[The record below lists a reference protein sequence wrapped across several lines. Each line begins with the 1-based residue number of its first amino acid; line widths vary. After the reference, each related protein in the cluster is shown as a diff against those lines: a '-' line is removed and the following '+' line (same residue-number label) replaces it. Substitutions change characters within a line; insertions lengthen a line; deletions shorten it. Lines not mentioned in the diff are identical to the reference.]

1 VIKTARLILRA
12 PTQGDR
18 PALYAMWA
26 DPRVMEN
33 LAPVCDAAAAE
44 AILARH
50 DVVRAQGL
58 GFSVVERKE
67 DGAMLGFCGLKRGN
81 PGSPI
86 EGQLEIGWV
95 FVKDSWGNGYAS
107 EAAQASLDWGWA
119 HLSEDRIIAITAA
132 RNLASQR
139 VMHRIGMTRV
149 TKGDFDHPMFQ
160 PGDPLRAT
168 VTFEITRPA

>member
-1 VIKTARLILRA
+1 MIETARLILRA
-12 PTQGDR
+12 PTPADR
-18 PALYAMWA
+18 PALYAMWG

-33 LAPVCDAAAAE
+33 LAPVCDAAGAE

-50 DVVRAQGL
+50 DAVRPQGL

-67 DGAMLGFCGLKRGN
+67 DDAMLGFCGLKRGN

-95 FVKDSWGNGYAS
+95 FARQSWGHGCAT

-119 HLSEDRIIAITAA
+119 HLTENRIIAITAA

-139 VMHRIGMTRV
+139 VMHRLGMIRV
-149 TKGDFDHPMFQ
+149 ADGDFDHPMFAI
-160 PGDPLRAT
+160 GDPLRAT
-168 VTFEITRPA
+168 VTYEITRPA